1 MKQFIAGM
9 FATTALA
16 ARAKYASDP
25 TIGGLTGV
33 IEDTRTALETEM
45 DQAEEDELSLNTK
58 QAMVEIR

>member
-16 ARAKYASDP
+16 ARAKYSSDP
-25 TIGGLTGV
+25 TLGGLTGV
-33 IEDTRTALETEM
+33 IENTRTTLESAM
-45 DQAEEDELSLNTK
+45 DSAEADELSLNTK